1 MSETEQETPD
11 ASQPARDS
19 TGTLLNQASTTT
31 PESTD
36 TPASTETPA
45 DKSLLNQS
53 DADSGVPEKYEFK
66 PPADWAEK
74 GYELDDKILTEA
86 EPMLREMGLSLAN
99 AQKLVEFY
107 AKQSMAQYEEGLA
120 MAKKQNDDWRAEAE
134 AHPDLRGKL
143 GQGKEVNVR
152 VGKLLDSLG
161 PELSKGF
168 REAMDFTG
176 AGNHPMFIR
185 GMNKLAERLTEGTSV
200 TGGKPSPLGQT
211 NKPNGGTPGSRIWPN
226 LPSG

>member
-1 MSETEQETPD
+1 MSETEQATPD

-19 TGTLLNQASTTT
+19 TGTLLNQASTT
-31 PESTD
+31 D
-36 TPASTETPA
+36 TPAKTETPPA
-45 DKSLLNQS
+45 TLLNETQTEKL
-53 DADSGVPEKYEFK
+53 AEPAGVPEKYEFK

-86 EPMLREMGLSLAN
+86 EPMLREMGLSQTN

-120 MAKKQNDDWRAEAE
+120 AAKKQNDDWRAEANS
-134 AHPDLRGKL
+134 HPDLKGKL
-143 GQGKEVNVR
+143 APGGEVVTRISR
-152 VGKLLDSLG
+152 VIDSLG

-176 AGNHPMFIR
+176 VGNNPAFIR
-185 GMNKLAERLTEGTSV
+185 AFDKLAQRLTEGTSV

>member
-1 MSETEQETPD
+1 MSETEQATPD

-19 TGTLLNQASTTT
+19 TGTLLNQASTT
-31 PESTD
+31 D
-36 TPASTETPA
+36 TPAKTETPPA
-45 DKSLLNQS
+45 TLLNETQTEKPTEPE
-53 DADSGVPEKYEFK
+53 GVPEKYEFK

-86 EPMLREMGLSLAN
+86 EPMLREMGLSQTN

-120 MAKKQNDDWRAEAE
+120 AAKKQNDDWRAEANS
-134 AHPDLRGKL
+134 HPDLKGKL
-143 GQGKEVNVR
+143 APGGEVVTRISR
-152 VGKLLDSLG
+152 VIDSLG

-176 AGNHPMFIR
+176 VGNNPAFIR
-185 GMNKLAERLTEGTSV
+185 AFDKLAQRLSEGTSV

>member
-1 MSETEQETPD
+1 MSETEQATPD
-11 ASQPARDS
+11 ASQPQRDS

-86 EPMLREMGLSLAN
+86 EPMLREMGLSQAN

-120 MAKKQNDDWRAEAE
+120 AAKKQNDDWRTEANS
-134 AHPDLRGKL
+134 HPELKGKL
-143 GQGKEVNVR
+143 APGGEVVTRISR
-152 VGKLLDSLG
+152 VIDSLG

-176 AGNHPMFIR
+176 VGNHPAFIR
-185 GMNKLAERLTEGTSV
+185 AFDKLAQRLSEGTSV

>member
-1 MSETEQETPD
+1 MSETEQATPD

-19 TGTLLNQASTTT
+19 TGTLLNQASTT
-31 PESTD
+31 D
-36 TPASTETPA
+36 TPAKTETPPA
-45 DKSLLNQS
+45 TLLNETQTEKL
-53 DADSGVPEKYEFK
+53 AEPAGVPEKYEFK

-86 EPMLREMGLSLAN
+86 EPMLREMGLSQTN

-134 AHPDLRGKL
+134 AHPDLKGQL
-143 GQGKEVNVR
+143 GEGKEVNVR
-152 VGKLLDSLG
+152 IGRLLNSLG
-161 PELSKGF
+161 SELEKGF
-168 REAMDFTG
+168 RQAMDFTG
-176 AGNHPMFIR
+176 VGNHPAFIR
-185 GMNKLAERLTEGTSV
+185 AFDKLAQRLSEGTSV

>member
-1 MSETEQETPD
+1 MSETEQATPD
-11 ASQPARDS
+11 ASQPQRDS
-19 TGTLLNQASTTT
+19 TGTLLNQTSTTAT
-31 PESTD
+31 P
-36 TPASTETPA
+36 TETP
-45 DKSLLNQS
+45 SQTLLNETQTEKP
-53 DADSGVPEKYEFK
+53 AEPAGVPEKYEFK

-86 EPMLREMGLSLAN
+86 EPMLREMGLSQAN

-120 MAKKQNDDWRAEAE
+120 AAKKQNDDWRTEANS
-134 AHPDLRGKL
+134 HPELKGKL
-143 GQGKEVNVR
+143 APGGEVVTRISR
-152 VGKLLDSLG
+152 VIDSLG

-176 AGNHPMFIR
+176 VGNHPAFIR
-185 GMNKLAERLTEGTSV
+185 AFDKLAQRLSEGTSV

>member
-1 MSETEQETPD
+1 MSEIEQATPD
-11 ASQPARDS
+11 ASQPQRDS
-19 TGTLLNQASTTT
+19 TGTLLNQISTTAT
-31 PESTD
+31 P
-36 TPASTETPA
+36 TETP
-45 DKSLLNQS
+45 SQTLLNETQTEKP
-53 DADSGVPEKYEFK
+53 AEPAGVPEKYEFK

-74 GYELDDKILTEA
+74 GYELDDKILSEA
-86 EPMLREMGLSLAN
+86 EPMLREMGLSQTN